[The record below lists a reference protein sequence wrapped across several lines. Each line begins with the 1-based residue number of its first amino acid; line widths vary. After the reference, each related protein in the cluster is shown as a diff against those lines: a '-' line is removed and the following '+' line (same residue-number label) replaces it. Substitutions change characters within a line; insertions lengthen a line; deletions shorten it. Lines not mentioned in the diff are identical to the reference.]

1 MQLVKCQGT
10 PTEIGVQHGEE
21 AAAAIQRGLLFYKN
35 LFQEVAGLSWEQ
47 VCGEAIKF
55 MPMIHHNWPE
65 YFDEMD
71 GIALGAEVGFESIL
85 AMNIRTEIAYG
96 LFNDGCTAIS
106 STSGNRTLL
115 AQNWDWQSEQAEN
128 IIRLKIRPNS
138 KPDIDMITEAGII
151 GKIGLNSVGVG
162 VCLNAIRAKGVDYS
176 KLPVHLALRA
186 CLDSISKENAVE
198 RLIQAGVASSCHILV
213 ADSTGGVG
221 LECSHRDIVQL
232 PMSDRGIITH
242 TNHFVEQHPG
252 VEERINLL
260 DSPMRLA
267 RINHLLSAHN
277 GPLDANAVE
286 GMLKDEEG
294 YPVGICREETEEST
308 VATLFSIVME
318 LHKKAASVTMGRPVE
333 SGGQFCMTPM

>member
-1 MQLVKCQGT
+1 
-10 PTEIGVQHGEE
+10 
-21 AAAAIQRGLLFYKN
+21 
-35 LFQEVAGLSWEQ
+35 
-47 VCGEAIKF
+47 
-55 MPMIHHNWPE
+55 
-65 YFDEMD
+65 
-71 GIALGAEVGFESIL
+71 
-85 AMNIRTEIAYG
+85 MNIRTEIAYG

-106 STSGNRTLL
+106 STSGNRTLI

-128 IIRLKIRPNS
+128 LIRLKIRPNL

-151 GKIGLNSVGVG
+151 GKIGLNSFGVG

-186 CLDSISKENAVE
+186 CLDSKSKEEAVE
-198 RLIQAGVASSCHILV
+198 KLTKGGVASSCHILL
-213 ADSTGGVG
+213 ADPTGGVG
-221 LECSHRDIVQL
+221 LECSHCDIVQL

-252 VEERINLL
+252 VEERINLP

-267 RINHLLSAHN
+267 RINHLLSAHD
-277 GPLDANAVE
+277 GPLDSNAVE

-294 YPVGICREETEEST
+294 YPVGICRKETEEST

-318 LHKKAASVTMGRPVE
+318 LHEKAALVTMGRPVE
-333 SGGQFCMTPM
+333 GGRQFCMTPTW